1 MREVIRSREKAK
13 QGTERGRKTM
23 ERKHRTVDFKI
34 LKESQIGQAREEN
47 ERFHRYHEL
56 YYIAEGRCSVFIG
69 QRTYRLQTGDFAL
82 IPAGTLHKTDFTSH
96 GQNTKYVI
104 SFSTD
109 TAKKIDAFLEAKV
122 AETEFR
128 AGKIKAP
135 VQRQEAILLQVNR
148 MLYEFENQPALGRSL
163 CMTLLAELLISLHR
177 YRDGQEENDGNE
189 DTSHSRMREVAAYL
203 CEHAGEQITL
213 TEVAA
218 HFAVSP
224 SHLSRVFHQETGFGV
239 REYLIQYRIR
249 QACDLLLNSGL
260 TVTQIADRCGF
271 SDSNYFGDAFKKAT
285 GLSPREY
292 RKLS

>member
-1 MREVIRSREKAK
+1 
-13 QGTERGRKTM
+13 M

-34 LKESQIGQAREEN
+34 LKESLIGQAREET

-69 QRTYRLQTGDFAL
+69 QRTYRLQAGDFAL

-104 SFSTD
+104 SFSAV
-109 TAKKIDAFLEAKV
+109 TAKKLDAFLE
-122 AETEFR
+122 TDFSGTGFR

-135 VQRQEAILLQVNR
+135 VQRQEAVLLLVNR
-148 MLYEFENQPALGRSL
+148 MLYEFENQPELGRSL
-163 CMTLLAELLISLHR
+163 CMALLAELLISLQR
-177 YRDGQEENDGNE
+177 YRGGKEENDGSE
-189 DTSHSRMREVAAYL
+189 DPAHSRMRDVATYL
-203 CEHAGEQITL
+203 CEHAGEPITL
-213 TEVAA
+213 AETAA

-224 SHLSRVFHQETGFGV
+224 SHLSRVFHRETGFGV

-249 QACDLLLNSGL
+249 QACELLLNSDL
-260 TVTQIADRCGF
+260 SVTQIADRCGF

>member
-1 MREVIRSREKAK
+1 MMEKK
-13 QGTERGRKTM
+13 N
-23 ERKHRTVDFKI
+23 HRTVDFKI
-34 LKESQIGQAREEN
+34 LKESRMGQAREES

-56 YYIAEGRCSVFIG
+56 YYIAEGKCSVFIG

-104 SFSTD
+104 SFSVN
-109 TAKKIDAFLEAKV
+109 TARQIDAFLETAI
-122 AETEFR
+122 AETGIR

-135 VQRQEAILLQVNR
+135 VQRQEAVLLLVNR
-148 MLYEFENQPALGRSL
+148 MLYEFENQPPLGRSL
-163 CMTLLAELLISLHR
+163 CLALLAELLISLQR
-177 YRDGQEENDGNE
+177 YRAGEAENDGNE
-189 DTSHSRMREVAAYL
+189 DAAHGRMREVAAYL
-203 CEHAGEQITL
+203 CEHAREQITL
-213 TEVAA
+213 SEVAA

-224 SHLSRVFHQETGFGV
+224 SHLSRVFHQETGFGL
-239 REYLIQYRIR
+239 REYLVHYRIR
-249 QACDLLLNSGL
+249 QACDLLLNSDL
-260 TVTQIADRCGF
+260 SVTQIADQCGF

>member
-1 MREVIRSREKAK
+1 
-13 QGTERGRKTM
+13 
-23 ERKHRTVDFKI
+23 VDFKI
-34 LKESQIGQAREEN
+34 LKESRMGQVREDS
-47 ERFHRYHEL
+47 ERFHRYHEF
-56 YYIAEGRCSVFIG
+56 YYIAEGKCSVFIG

-104 SFSTD
+104 SFSVNTARQID
-109 TAKKIDAFLEAKV
+109 TFLG
-122 AETEFR
+122 TEISGTAIR
-128 AGKIKAP
+128 PGKIKAP
-135 VQRQEAILLQVNR
+135 VQRQEAILLLVNR
-148 MLYEFENQPALGRSL
+148 MLYEFENQPPLGKSL
-163 CMTLLAELLISLHR
+163 CMALLAELLISLQR
-177 YRDGQEENDGNE
+177 YRDGESENDGNE
-189 DTSHSRMREVAAYL
+189 DAVHGRMREVAAYL
-203 CEHAGEQITL
+203 CEHAGEPITL

-239 REYLIQYRIR
+239 REYLVHYRIR
-249 QACDLLLNSGL
+249 QACDLLLNTNLS
-260 TVTQIADRCGF
+260 VTQIADRCGF

>member
-1 MREVIRSREKAK
+1 MEKEKRQA
-13 QGTERGRKTM
+13 
-23 ERKHRTVDFKI
+23 VDFKI
-34 LKESQIGQAREEN
+34 LKESRMGQAREDS

-69 QRTYRLQTGDFAL
+69 QRTYRLQAGDFAL

-104 SFSTD
+104 SFSVN
-109 TAKKIDAFLEAKV
+109 TARQIDAFLQTDIAG
-122 AETEFR
+122 TGFR
-128 AGKIKAP
+128 PGKIKAP
-135 VQRQEAILLQVNR
+135 VQRQEAVLLLANR
-148 MLYEFENQPALGRSL
+148 MLYEFENQPPLGKSL
-163 CMTLLAELLISLHR
+163 CLTLLAELLISLQR
-177 YRDGQEENDGNE
+177 YRSGEEESNGNE
-189 DTSHSRMREVAAYL
+189 DPVRGRMRDVAAYL
-203 CEHAGEQITL
+203 CEHAREQITL

-224 SHLSRVFHQETGFGV
+224 SHLSRIFHQETGFGV
-239 REYLIQYRIR
+239 REYLIHYRIR
-249 QACDLLLNSGL
+249 MACDLLLNSGL
-260 TVTQIADRCGF
+260 SVTQIADQCGF

>member
-1 MREVIRSREKAK
+1 MMEKK
-13 QGTERGRKTM
+13 N
-23 ERKHRTVDFKI
+23 HRTVDFKI
-34 LKESQIGQAREEN
+34 LKESRMGQAREES

-56 YYIAEGRCSVFIG
+56 YYIAEGKCSVFIG

-104 SFSTD
+104 SFSVN
-109 TAKKIDAFLEAKV
+109 TARQIDAFLETEI
-122 AETEFR
+122 AETGIR

-135 VQRQEAILLQVNR
+135 VQRQEAVLLLVNR
-148 MLYEFENQPALGRSL
+148 MLYEFENQPPLGRSL
-163 CMTLLAELLISLHR
+163 CLALLAELLISLQR
-177 YRDGQEENDGNE
+177 YRAGEAENHGNE
-189 DTSHSRMREVAAYL
+189 DTAHGRMREVAAYL
-203 CEHAGEQITL
+203 CEHAREQITL
-213 TEVAA
+213 SEVAA

-224 SHLSRVFHQETGFGV
+224 SHLSRVFHRETGFGL
-239 REYLIQYRIR
+239 REYLVHYRIR
-249 QACDLLLNSGL
+249 QACDLLLNSDL
-260 TVTQIADRCGF
+260 SVTQIADQCGF

>member
-1 MREVIRSREKAK
+1 MEKK
-13 QGTERGRKTM
+13 RHQ
-23 ERKHRTVDFKI
+23 TVDFKI
-34 LKESQIGQAREEN
+34 LKESRMGQAREDS

-104 SFSTD
+104 SFSVN
-109 TAKKIDAFLEAKV
+109 TAKQIDEFLE
-122 AETEFR
+122 TDISGTGIR

-135 VQRQEAILLQVNR
+135 VQRQEAILLLVNR
-148 MLYEFENQPALGRSL
+148 MLYEFENQPPLGKSL
-163 CMTLLAELLISLHR
+163 CLALLSELLISLQR
-177 YRDGQEENDGNE
+177 YRAGEEENDGSE
-189 DTSHSRMREVAAYL
+189 DAAHGRMREVAAYL
-203 CEHAGEQITL
+203 CEHAREQITL
-213 TEVAA
+213 TEVAS

-239 REYLIQYRIR
+239 REYLVHYRVR
-249 QACDLLLNSGL
+249 QACDLLLNTDLS
-260 TVTQIADRCGF
+260 VTQIADQCGF

>member
-1 MREVIRSREKAK
+1 MEKKRRA
-13 QGTERGRKTM
+13 
-23 ERKHRTVDFKI
+23 VDFKI
-34 LKESQIGQAREEN
+34 MKESRMGQAREDS

-104 SFSTD
+104 SFSVD
-109 TAKKIDAFLEAKV
+109 TARKIDAFLEAEIS
-122 AETEFR
+122 ETGIR

-135 VQRQEAILLQVNR
+135 VQRQEAILLLVNR
-148 MLYEFENQPALGRSL
+148 MLYEFENQPPLGRSL
-163 CMTLLAELLISLHR
+163 CLTLLAELLISLQR
-177 YRDGQEENDGNE
+177 YRGGEEENDGNE
-189 DTSHSRMREVAAYL
+189 DPVHGRMRDVAAYL
-203 CEHAGEQITL
+203 CEHAGEPLTL
-213 TEVAA
+213 TGVAE

-224 SHLSRVFHQETGFGV
+224 SHLSRIFHQETGFGI
-239 REYLIQYRIR
+239 REYLVHYRIR
-249 QACDLLLNSGL
+249 QACDLLLNSSL
-260 TVTQIADRCGF
+260 SVTQIADRCGF

>member
-1 MREVIRSREKAK
+1 MEKEKRQA
-13 QGTERGRKTM
+13 
-23 ERKHRTVDFKI
+23 VDFKI
-34 LKESQIGQAREEN
+34 LKESRMGQAREDS

-69 QRTYRLQTGDFAL
+69 QRTYRLQAGDFAL

-104 SFSTD
+104 SFSVN
-109 TAKKIDAFLEAKV
+109 TARQIDAFLQTDIAG
-122 AETEFR
+122 TGFR
-128 AGKIKAP
+128 PGKIKAP
-135 VQRQEAILLQVNR
+135 VQRQEAVLLLANR
-148 MLYEFENQPALGRSL
+148 MLYEFENQPPLGKSL
-163 CMTLLAELLISLHR
+163 CLTLLAELLISLQR
-177 YRDGQEENDGNE
+177 YRSGEEESDGNE
-189 DTSHSRMREVAAYL
+189 DPVRGRMRDVAAYL
-203 CEHAGEQITL
+203 CEHAREQITL

-224 SHLSRVFHQETGFGV
+224 SHLSRIFHQETGFGV
-239 REYLIQYRIR
+239 REYLIHYRIR
-249 QACDLLLNSGL
+249 MACDLLLNSGL
-260 TVTQIADRCGF
+260 SVTQIADQCGF

>member
-1 MREVIRSREKAK
+1 MMEKK
-13 QGTERGRKTM
+13 N
-23 ERKHRTVDFKI
+23 HRTVDFKI
-34 LKESQIGQAREEN
+34 LKESRMGQALEES

-56 YYIAEGRCSVFIG
+56 YYIAEGKCSVFIG

-104 SFSTD
+104 SFSVN
-109 TAKKIDAFLEAKV
+109 TARQIDAFLETEI
-122 AETEFR
+122 AETGIR

-135 VQRQEAILLQVNR
+135 VQRQEAVLLLVNR
-148 MLYEFENQPALGRSL
+148 MLYEFENQPPLGRSL
-163 CMTLLAELLISLHR
+163 CLALLAELLISLQR
-177 YRDGQEENDGNE
+177 YRAGEAENDGNE
-189 DTSHSRMREVAAYL
+189 DAAHGRMREVAAYL
-203 CEHAGEQITL
+203 CEHAREQITL
-213 TEVAA
+213 SEVAA

-224 SHLSRVFHQETGFGV
+224 SHLSRVFHRETGFGL
-239 REYLIQYRIR
+239 REYLVHYRIR
-249 QACDLLLNSGL
+249 QACDLLLNSDL
-260 TVTQIADRCGF
+260 SVTQIADQCGF

>member
-1 MREVIRSREKAK
+1 MEKK
-13 QGTERGRKTM
+13 N
-23 ERKHRTVDFKI
+23 HRTVDFKI
-34 LKESQIGQAREEN
+34 LKESRMGQAREES

-56 YYIAEGRCSVFIG
+56 YYIAEGKCSVFIG

-104 SFSTD
+104 SFSVN
-109 TAKKIDAFLEAKV
+109 TARQIDAFLETEI
-122 AETEFR
+122 AETGIR

-135 VQRQEAILLQVNR
+135 VQRQEAVLLLVNR
-148 MLYEFENQPALGRSL
+148 MLYEFENQPPLGRSL
-163 CMTLLAELLISLHR
+163 CLALLAELLISLQR
-177 YRDGQEENDGNE
+177 YRAGEAENDGNE
-189 DTSHSRMREVAAYL
+189 DAAHGRMREVAAYL
-203 CEHAGEQITL
+203 CEHAREQITL
-213 TEVAA
+213 SEVAA

-224 SHLSRVFHQETGFGV
+224 SHLSRVFHQETGFGL
-239 REYLIQYRIR
+239 REYLVHYRIR
-249 QACDLLLNSGL
+249 QACDLLLNSDL
-260 TVTQIADRCGF
+260 SVTQIADQCGF

>member
-1 MREVIRSREKAK
+1 MMEKK
-13 QGTERGRKTM
+13 N
-23 ERKHRTVDFKI
+23 HRTVDFKI
-34 LKESQIGQAREEN
+34 LKESRMGQAREES

-56 YYIAEGRCSVFIG
+56 YYIAEGKCSVFIG

-104 SFSTD
+104 SFSVN
-109 TAKKIDAFLEAKV
+109 TARQIDAFLETEI
-122 AETEFR
+122 AETGIR

-135 VQRQEAILLQVNR
+135 VQRQEAVLLLVNR
-148 MLYEFENQPALGRSL
+148 MLYEFENQPPLGRSL
-163 CMTLLAELLISLHR
+163 CLALLAELLISLQR
-177 YRDGQEENDGNE
+177 YRAGEAENDGNE
-189 DTSHSRMREVAAYL
+189 DTAHGRMREVAAYL
-203 CEHAGEQITL
+203 CEHAREQITL
-213 TEVAA
+213 SEVAA

-224 SHLSRVFHQETGFGV
+224 SHLSRVFHQETGFGL
-239 REYLIQYRIR
+239 REYLVHYRIR
-249 QACDLLLNSGL
+249 QACDLLLNSDL
-260 TVTQIADRCGF
+260 SVTQIADQCGF

>member
-1 MREVIRSREKAK
+1 
-13 QGTERGRKTM
+13 M
-23 ERKHRTVDFKI
+23 ERKRRIVDFKI

-104 SFSTD
+104 SFSPD
-109 TAKKIDAFLEAKV
+109 TAQKIDAFLDTKV

-135 VQRQEAILLQVNR
+135 VQRQETILLLVNR
-148 MLYEFENQPALGRSL
+148 MLYEFENQPALGKSL
-163 CMTLLAELLISLHR
+163 CMALLAELLISLHR
-177 YRDGQEENDGNE
+177 YREGQEENDGNE
-189 DTSHSRMREVAAYL
+189 DTAHSRMREVAAYL
-203 CEHAGEQITL
+203 SEHAGEQITL

-224 SHLSRVFHQETGFGV
+224 SHLSRVFHQETGFGI
-239 REYLIQYRIR
+239 REYLIHYRIR
-249 QACDLLLNSGL
+249 QACDLLLNSEL

-271 SDSNYFGDAFKKAT
+271 NDSNYFGDAFKKAT
-285 GLSPREY
+285 GVSPREY

>member
-1 MREVIRSREKAK
+1 MEKK
-13 QGTERGRKTM
+13 R
-23 ERKHRTVDFKI
+23 RTVDFKI
-34 LKESQIGQAREEN
+34 LKESRIGQAREDS

-104 SFSTD
+104 SFSLD
-109 TAKKIDAFLEAKV
+109 TARKIDAFLEA
-122 AETEFR
+122 EISGTGIR

-135 VQRQEAILLQVNR
+135 VQRQEAILLLVNR
-148 MLYEFENQPALGRSL
+148 MLYEFENQPPLGKSL
-163 CMTLLAELLISLHR
+163 CLALLAELLISLQR
-177 YRDGQEENDGNE
+177 YRGGEEENDGNE
-189 DTSHSRMREVAAYL
+189 DSVHGRMRDVAAYL
-203 CEHAGEQITL
+203 CEHAGEPLTL
-213 TEVAA
+213 TGVAD

-224 SHLSRVFHQETGFGV
+224 SHLSRVFHQETGFGI
-239 REYLIQYRIR
+239 REYLIHYRIR
-249 QACDLLLNSGL
+249 QACDLLLNSSL
-260 TVTQIADRCGF
+260 SVTQIADRCGF

>member
-1 MREVIRSREKAK
+1 MEKEKRQA
-13 QGTERGRKTM
+13 
-23 ERKHRTVDFKI
+23 VDFKI
-34 LKESQIGQAREEN
+34 LKESRMGQAREDS

-104 SFSTD
+104 SFSVNTARQIDTFLQTD
-109 TAKKIDAFLEAKV
+109 IAGTG
-122 AETEFR
+122 FR
-128 AGKIKAP
+128 PGKIKAP
-135 VQRQEAILLQVNR
+135 VQRQEAVLLLANR
-148 MLYEFENQPALGRSL
+148 MLYEFENQPPLGKSL
-163 CMTLLAELLISLHR
+163 CLTLLAELLISLQR
-177 YRDGQEENDGNE
+177 YRSGEEESDGNE
-189 DTSHSRMREVAAYL
+189 DPVRGRMRDVAAYL
-203 CEHAGEQITL
+203 CEHAREQITL

-224 SHLSRVFHQETGFGV
+224 SHLSRIFHQETGFGV
-239 REYLIQYRIR
+239 REYLIHYRIR
-249 QACDLLLNSGL
+249 MACDLLLNSGL
-260 TVTQIADRCGF
+260 SVTQIADQCGF

>member
-1 MREVIRSREKAK
+1 
-13 QGTERGRKTM
+13 M
-23 ERKHRTVDFKI
+23 EQKKRQPVDFKI
-34 LKESQIGQAREEN
+34 LKESRMGQVREDN

-69 QRTYRLQTGDFAL
+69 QRTYRLQAGDFAL

-104 SFSTD
+104 SFSLN
-109 TAKKIDAFLEAKV
+109 TAKRLDAFLETDLSA
-122 AETEFR
+122 TGIR

-135 VQRQEAILLQVNR
+135 VQRQEAVLLLVNR
-148 MLYEFENQPALGRSL
+148 MLYEFENQPPLGKSL
-163 CMTLLAELLISLHR
+163 CLALLAELLISLQR
-177 YRDGQEENDGNE
+177 YREGEEENDGSE
-189 DTSHSRMREVAAYL
+189 DAAHGRMRDVAAYL
-203 CEHAGEQITL
+203 CEHAREQITL
-213 TEVAA
+213 TDVAN
-218 HFAVSP
+218 HFALSP

-239 REYLIQYRIR
+239 REYLVHYRIR

-260 TVTQIADRCGF
+260 SVTQIADLCGF

>member
-1 MREVIRSREKAK
+1 M
-13 QGTERGRKTM
+13 
-23 ERKHRTVDFKI
+23 TVEQKKRQTVEFKI
-34 LKESQIGQAREEN
+34 LKESRMGQVREES

-69 QRTYRLQTGDFAL
+69 QRTYRLQAGDFAL

-104 SFSTD
+104 SFSLN
-109 TAKKIDAFLEAKV
+109 TAKRLDAFLETDLSA
-122 AETEFR
+122 TGIR

-135 VQRQEAILLQVNR
+135 VQRQEAVLLLVNR
-148 MLYEFENQPALGRSL
+148 MLYEFENQPPLGKSL
-163 CMTLLAELLISLHR
+163 CLALLAELLISLQR
-177 YRDGQEENDGNE
+177 YRGGEEENDGSE
-189 DTSHSRMREVAAYL
+189 DAAHGRMREVAAYL
-203 CEHAGEQITL
+203 CEHAREQITL
-213 TEVAA
+213 TDVAN
-218 HFAVSP
+218 HFALSP

-239 REYLIQYRIR
+239 REYLVHYRIR
-249 QACDLLLNSGL
+249 LACDLLLNSGL
-260 TVTQIADRCGF
+260 SVTQIADQCGF

>member
-1 MREVIRSREKAK
+1 MDQKKR
-13 QGTERGRKTM
+13 Q
-23 ERKHRTVDFKI
+23 TVDFKI
-34 LKESQIGQAREEN
+34 LKESRMGQAREER

-56 YYIAEGRCSVFIG
+56 YYIAEGKCSVFIG

-104 SFSTD
+104 SFSLN
-109 TAKKIDAFLEAKV
+109 TAKQVDAFLE
-122 AETEFR
+122 TDLSGTGMR

-135 VQRQEAILLQVNR
+135 VQRQEAILLLVNR
-148 MLYEFENQPALGRSL
+148 MLYEFENQPPLGRSL
-163 CMTLLAELLISLHR
+163 CLALLAELLISLQR
-177 YRDGQEENDGNE
+177 YRSGEEENDGSE
-189 DTSHSRMREVAAYL
+189 DTAHGRMREVAAFL
-203 CEHAGEQITL
+203 CEHAREPITL
-213 TEVAA
+213 TDLAA
-218 HFAVSP
+218 HFALSP
-224 SHLSRVFHQETGFGV
+224 SHLSRIFHQETGFGV
-239 REYLIQYRIR
+239 REYLVHYRIR

-260 TVTQIADRCGF
+260 SVTQIADQCGF

>member
-1 MREVIRSREKAK
+1 
-13 QGTERGRKTM
+13 M
-23 ERKHRTVDFKI
+23 ENKRPQTVDFKI
-34 LKESQIGQAREEN
+34 LKESRMGQAREDS

-69 QRTYRLQTGDFAL
+69 QRTYRLQTGDFAM

-96 GQNTKYVI
+96 GQNTKYVV
-104 SFSTD
+104 SFSVN
-109 TAKKIDAFLEAKV
+109 TARQIDAFLETDAG
-122 AETEFR
+122 TGIR

-135 VQRQEAILLQVNR
+135 VQRQEAILLLVNR
-148 MLYEFENQPALGRSL
+148 MLYEFENQPLMGKSL
-163 CMTLLAELLISLHR
+163 CRALLAELLISLQR
-177 YRDGQEENDGNE
+177 YRAGEKENDGNE
-189 DTSHSRMREVAAYL
+189 DSAYGRMREVAAYL
-203 CEHAGEQITL
+203 CEHAREPVTL

-224 SHLSRVFHQETGFGV
+224 SHLSRVFHQETGFGIK
-239 REYLIQYRIR
+239 EYLIHYRIR
-249 QACDLLLNSGL
+249 QACELLLNSGL
-260 TVTQIADRCGF
+260 SITQIADQCGF

>member
-1 MREVIRSREKAK
+1 
-13 QGTERGRKTM
+13 M
-23 ERKHRTVDFKI
+23 EQKRHQTVDFKI
-34 LKESQIGQAREEN
+34 LKESRMGQVREDS
-47 ERFHRYHEL
+47 ERFHRYHEF
-56 YYIAEGRCSVFIG
+56 YYIAEGKCSVFIG

-104 SFSTD
+104 SFSVNTARQID
-109 TAKKIDAFLEAKV
+109 TFLGTGISGTAI
-122 AETEFR
+122 R
-128 AGKIKAP
+128 PGKIKAP
-135 VQRQEAILLQVNR
+135 VQRREAILLLVNR
-148 MLYEFENQPALGRSL
+148 MLYEFENQPPLGKSL
-163 CMTLLAELLISLHR
+163 CMALLAELLISLQR
-177 YRDGQEENDGNE
+177 YRDGEAENDGNE
-189 DTSHSRMREVAAYL
+189 DAVHGRMREVAAYL
-203 CEHAGEQITL
+203 CEHAGEPITL

-239 REYLIQYRIR
+239 REYLVHYRIR
-249 QACDLLLNSGL
+249 QACDLLLNTNLS
-260 TVTQIADRCGF
+260 VTQIADRCGF

>member
-1 MREVIRSREKAK
+1 MEKEKRQA
-13 QGTERGRKTM
+13 
-23 ERKHRTVDFKI
+23 VDFKI
-34 LKESQIGQAREEN
+34 LKESRMGQAREDS

-69 QRTYRLQTGDFAL
+69 QRTYRLQAGDFAL

-104 SFSTD
+104 SFSVNTARQIDTFLQTD
-109 TAKKIDAFLEAKV
+109 IAGTG
-122 AETEFR
+122 FR
-128 AGKIKAP
+128 PGKIKAP
-135 VQRQEAILLQVNR
+135 VQRQDAVLLLANR
-148 MLYEFENQPALGRSL
+148 MLYEFENQPPLWKSL
-163 CMTLLAELLISLHR
+163 CLTLLAELLISLQR
-177 YRDGQEENDGNE
+177 YRSGEEESDGNE
-189 DTSHSRMREVAAYL
+189 DPVRGRMRDVAAYL
-203 CEHAGEQITL
+203 CEHAREQITL

-224 SHLSRVFHQETGFGV
+224 SHLSRIFHQETGFGV
-239 REYLIQYRIR
+239 REYLIHYRIR
-249 QACDLLLNSGL
+249 MACDLLLNSGL
-260 TVTQIADRCGF
+260 SVTQIADQCGF

>member
-1 MREVIRSREKAK
+1 MKINRSEDEEVKKSLFPFD
-13 QGTERGRKTM
+13 G
-23 ERKHRTVDFKI
+23 
-34 LKESQIGQAREEN
+34 SN
-47 ERFHRYHEL
+47 RFF
-56 YYIAEGRCSVFIG
+56 A
-69 QRTYRLQTGDFAL
+69 GDFAL

-96 GQNTKYVI
+96 GQNIKYVI
-104 SFSTD
+104 SFSLE
-109 TAKKIDAFLEAKV
+109 TAKKIDAFLDAKV
-122 AETEFR
+122 SETEFR

-135 VQRQEAILLQVNR
+135 VQRQEAVLLLVNR

-163 CMTLLAELLISLHR
+163 CMALLAELLISLQR
-177 YRDGQEENDGNE
+177 YRDGMEESDGNE

-203 CEHAGEQITL
+203 CEHAAEQITL

-224 SHLSRVFHQETGFGV
+224 SHLSRVFHQETGFGI
-239 REYLIQYRIR
+239 REYLIHYRIR

-260 TVTQIADRCGF
+260 TVTEIADRCGF

>member
-1 MREVIRSREKAK
+1 MMEKK
-13 QGTERGRKTM
+13 N
-23 ERKHRTVDFKI
+23 HRTVDFKI
-34 LKESQIGQAREEN
+34 LKESRMGQAREES

-56 YYIAEGRCSVFIG
+56 YYIAEGKCSVFIG

-104 SFSTD
+104 SFSVN
-109 TAKKIDAFLEAKV
+109 TARQIDAFLETEI
-122 AETEFR
+122 AETGIR

-135 VQRQEAILLQVNR
+135 VQRQEAVLLLVNR
-148 MLYEFENQPALGRSL
+148 MLYEFENQPPLGRSL
-163 CMTLLAELLISLHR
+163 CLALLAELLISLQR
-177 YRDGQEENDGNE
+177 YRAGEAENDGIE
-189 DTSHSRMREVAAYL
+189 DTAHGRMREVAAYL
-203 CEHAGEQITL
+203 CEHSREQITL
-213 TEVAA
+213 SEVAA

-224 SHLSRVFHQETGFGV
+224 SHLSRVFHRETGFGL
-239 REYLIQYRIR
+239 REYLVHYRIR
-249 QACDLLLNSGL
+249 QACDLLLNSDL
-260 TVTQIADRCGF
+260 SVTQIADQCGF

>member
-1 MREVIRSREKAK
+1 
-13 QGTERGRKTM
+13 M
-23 ERKHRTVDFKI
+23 ERKYRTIDFKI
-34 LKESQIGQAREEN
+34 LKESRMGQAREEK

-104 SFSTD
+104 SFSPD
-109 TAKKIDAFLEAKV
+109 TAKKIETFLE
-122 AETEFR
+122 TDISGTGFR

-135 VQRQEAILLQVNR
+135 VQRQETVLLLVNR
-148 MLYEFENQPALGRSL
+148 MLYEFENQSSLGKGL
-163 CMTLLAELLISLHR
+163 CLALLAELLISLRR
-177 YRDGQEENDGNE
+177 YREGKEENDGNE
-189 DTSHSRMREVAAYL
+189 EMSHSRMRDVAAYL

-213 TEVAA
+213 AEVAA
-218 HFAVSP
+218 HFALSP

-249 QACDLLLNSGL
+249 QACDLLMNSDL